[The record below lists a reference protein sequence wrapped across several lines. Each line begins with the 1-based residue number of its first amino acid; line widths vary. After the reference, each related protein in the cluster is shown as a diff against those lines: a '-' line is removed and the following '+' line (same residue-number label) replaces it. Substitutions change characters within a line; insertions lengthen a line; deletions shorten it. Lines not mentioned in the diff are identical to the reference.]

1 MTMIDV
7 KDIEK
12 ISLNDND
19 ILIVRVLPNTDQK
32 TRDIIL
38 QSFDTFGIKGV
49 IVSDNIDFLKI
60 SKASYFEQYF
70 KDHSK

>member
-1 MTMIDV
+1 MIDV